1 MQGIITKPLSKE
13 QATELFQEESILF
26 GDSNAIPQFRVVELF
41 GDCAANFIDQ
51 NLKYNGYLVSGID
64 HNAMGSCD
72 EEHPLMHYFYWRGF
86 KKIVVNHNYELSLI
100 AEKESKAKPLID
112 DLWNAREKRLDK

>member
-13 QATELFQEESILF
+13 QALELFEKESILL
-26 GDSNAIPQFRVVELF
+26 GNDNAIPQFRVVELF
-41 GDCAANFIDQ
+41 GEYAAEFIDR
-51 NLKYNGYLVSGID
+51 NIKYNGYLVNGID

-86 KKIVVNHNYELSLI
+86 KKIVVNFNYELSLRT
-100 AEKESKAKPLID
+100 EKESKAKPVID
-112 DLWNAREKRLDK
+112 DLWNARAKRLD

>member
-13 QATELFQEESILF
+13 QALELFEKESILL
-26 GDSNAIPQFRVVELF
+26 GNDNAIPQFRVVELF
-41 GDCAANFIDQ
+41 GEYAAEFIDR
-51 NLKYNGYLVSGID
+51 NIKYNGYLVSGID

-86 KKIVVNHNYELSLI
+86 KKIVVNFNYELSLRT
-100 AEKESKAKPLID
+100 EKESKAKPVID
-112 DLWNAREKRLDK
+112 DLWNARAKRLD